1 MSLLTNYLNQGAKAI
16 AACAINLDDSQVL
29 KALEILNECHR
40 SNRKVV
46 ITGVGKSGI
55 VARKIAATF
64 SSLSLTSIYLNPL
77 DALHGD
83 LGIIAEKDTVILLSN
98 SGETIEI
105 LEILPHLKNR
115 RTNLISIVGNTKST
129 LARNSDSVL
138 NASVDKEICPLNL
151 APTAS
156 TSVAMA
162 IGDALAAS
170 WMQMAGISHNDF
182 AVNHPSGTIGK
193 RLILK
198 TEDLMIPIEEIGS
211 VSCDDKLSIVINKLT
226 VGSKTRGAIGATW
239 IKNIKEPKKLDAL
252 ITDGDL
258 RRVLQKYS
266 EDSWSTIIA
275 NDFATFKP
283 ICITSDAPAID
294 ALKLMES
301 NPEKKVY
308 ILPVI
313 KNEEIVGM
321 VRMHDLIS
329 SGI

>member
-1 MSLLTNYLNQGAKAI
+1 MSLLTNYLNQGAEAI
-16 AACAINLDDSQVL
+16 AVCARNLDDSQVS
-29 KALEILNECHR
+29 KALEILNKCHKLG
-40 SNRKVV
+40 RKVV

-83 LGIIAEKDTVILLSN
+83 LGIIAQEDTVILLSN

-105 LEILPHLKNR
+105 LEILPHLKKR
-115 RTNLISIVGNTKST
+115 KTFLISIVGNTKST
-129 LARNSDSVL
+129 LARNSHSVL
-138 NASVDKEICPLNL
+138 NASVNKEVCPLNL

-170 WMQMAGISHNDF
+170 WMQMAGISYQDF

-198 TEDLMIPIEEIGS
+198 TEDLMIPIEEIDS
-211 VSCDDKLSIVINKLT
+211 VTYDDKLSTIINKLT

-239 IKNIKEPKKLDAL
+239 IRNINEPKKLDAL

-258 RRVLQKYS
+258 RRALQKYS
-266 EDSWSTIIA
+266 EESWPTIIA
-275 NDFATFKP
+275 KDFATFNP
-283 ICITSDAPAID
+283 IFISSDSPAID
-294 ALKLMES
+294 ALKLMEI
-301 NPEKKVY
+301 NPAKKVY
-308 ILPVI
+308 VLPVI
-313 KNEEIVGM
+313 KNEEIIGM
-321 VRMHDLIS
+321 VRMHDLIT
-329 SGI
+329 SGL